1 MKRKIQITETELVN
15 LIKRVIN
22 EQNQSYFGCEVQSPG
37 GGPCQ
42 CIPLIVGQSNPP
54 IQNNMT
60 FPSMQACQN
69 SPHTCCGGDVQPWS
83 CVNGHCVQE
92 PNGIYAS
99 LADCRQVCG
108 EDRFDCVDNRC
119 TRISQTDPGYSNAP
133 FQTMDDCLDSMCGD
147 RRRPDNPRGPRGP
160 KHDMPRNNT
169 IAEQSTGQ
177 PNTQPFFDLVNLHT
191 HNHAGEPVNTPPQFI
206 QNIITAVLNRHQQGK
221 GCQFVCNRL
230 AHLVNKFQTKAQA
243 SLQNTPIN
251 YFGNTNQGK
260 LLGAKMNY
268 LANLG
273 NNYGDVMAQVYGQS
287 TSTTSQGGNCGCP
300 TPQLT

>member
-1 MKRKIQITETELVN
+1 MKRKIQITESELVN
-15 LIKRVIN
+15 LIKGVIN
-22 EQNQSYFGCEVQSPG
+22 EQNQSYFGCEVQPPG

-69 SPHTCCGGDVQPWS
+69 SPHTCCGGDVRPQEWCCAGGVTGQGQCIQVPGGTCNPGNMGTGYVAGPFTTQQDCNTQCQSQDLPWS

-92 PNGIYAS
+92 PNGIYAT

-147 RRRPDNPRGPRGP
+147 RRRPDNPRGPRGQ

-169 IAEQSTGQ
+169 
-177 PNTQPFFDLVNLHT
+177 
-191 HNHAGEPVNTPPQFI
+191 
-206 QNIITAVLNRHQQGK
+206 
-221 GCQFVCNRL
+221 
-230 AHLVNKFQTKAQA
+230 
-243 SLQNTPIN
+243 
-251 YFGNTNQGK
+251 
-260 LLGAKMNY
+260 
-268 LANLG
+268 
-273 NNYGDVMAQVYGQS
+273 MA
-287 TSTTSQGGNCGCP
+287 
-300 TPQLT
+300 